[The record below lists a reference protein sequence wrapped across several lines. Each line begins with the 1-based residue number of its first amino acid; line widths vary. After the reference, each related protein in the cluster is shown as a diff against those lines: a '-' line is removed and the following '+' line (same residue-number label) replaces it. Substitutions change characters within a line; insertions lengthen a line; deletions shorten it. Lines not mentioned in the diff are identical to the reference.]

1 MSGGWPGRAEEPME
15 EPGLRSR
22 DEGARIPL
30 GPLDP
35 TIIHRARAINADAL
49 RAIDDLLDQI
59 ADSGRR

>member
-1 MSGGWPGRAEEPME
+1 VSAGWPGRAEEPMK
-15 EPGLRSR
+15 EPALRSR
-22 DEGARIPL
+22 EQEARIPL

-59 ADSGRR
+59 SDARRR

>member
-1 MSGGWPGRAEEPME
+1 MKEPA
-15 EPGLRSR
+15 LRSR
-22 DEGARIPL
+22 EQEARIPL

-59 ADSGRR
+59 SDARRR

>member
-1 MSGGWPGRAEEPME
+1 MSAGWPGRAEEPME
-15 EPGLRSR
+15 EPALRSR
-22 DEGARIPL
+22 AQESRIPL

-59 ADSGRR
+59 SDSGRR

>member
-1 MSGGWPGRAEEPME
+1 MSAGWPGRSEEPME
-15 EPGLRSR
+15 EPTLRPR
-22 DEGARIPL
+22 DREARIPL

-59 ADSGRR
+59 SDSGRR

>member
-1 MSGGWPGRAEEPME
+1 ME
-15 EPGLRSR
+15 EPALRSR
-22 DEGARIPL
+22 AQESRIPL

-59 ADSGRR
+59 SDSGRR

>member
-1 MSGGWPGRAEEPME
+1 VSAGWPGQAEEPMQ
-15 EPGLRSR
+15 EPALRSR
-22 DEGARIPL
+22 GARIPL

-59 ADSGRR
+59 SDSGRR

>member
-1 MSGGWPGRAEEPME
+1 VSGWPGRAEEPRAE
-15 EPGLRSR
+15 SGFRAP
-22 DEGARIPL
+22 DETGRVPL

-49 RAIDDLLDQI
+49 RIIDDLLDQI

>member
-1 MSGGWPGRAEEPME
+1 MKEAA
-15 EPGLRSR
+15 LRSR
-22 DEGARIPL
+22 EPEARIPL

-59 ADSGRR
+59 SDARRR